1 MNSNYKF
8 RQTLQK
14 YYVILSFALTHKEG
28 GDDMSN
34 SDLIWNLVTML
45 IDRIEN
51 SKNEEKT
58 KDNDN

>member
-1 MNSNYKF
+1 
-8 RQTLQK
+8 
-14 YYVILSFALTHKEG
+14 
-28 GDDMSN
+28 MST

>member
-1 MNSNYKF
+1 
-8 RQTLQK
+8 
-14 YYVILSFALTHKEG
+14 
-28 GDDMSN
+28 MSN

-45 IDRIEN
+45 IDKIEN

>member
-1 MNSNYKF
+1 
-8 RQTLQK
+8 
-14 YYVILSFALTHKEG
+14 
-28 GDDMSN
+28 MSN

-58 KDNDN
+58 KDTDN

>member
-1 MNSNYKF
+1 
-8 RQTLQK
+8 
-14 YYVILSFALTHKEG
+14 
-28 GDDMSN
+28 MSN

-51 SKNEEKT
+51 SKNEEKI

>member
-1 MNSNYKF
+1 
-8 RQTLQK
+8 
-14 YYVILSFALTHKEG
+14 
-28 GDDMSN
+28 MSN